1 MGRLWGAPA
10 EASEGV
16 KAPAARFGFCSPA
29 LPLNPGC
36 SDTSSPF
43 TASAPNLEP
52 ASSCTRLAQGT
63 AALHTFSMLIAS
75 HCGAPA
81 LPECKQP
88 EPGRVARPQH
98 TPPGRCHSGT
108 GTR

>member
-1 MGRLWGAPA
+1 MGKLWGAPA
-10 EASEGV
+10 EGSEGV
-16 KAPAARFGFCSPA
+16 KAPAACFGFCSPA

-81 LPECKQP
+81 LPERSGQSQ
-88 EPGRVARPQH
+88 GRWAGSKGSVSPAR
-98 TPPGRCHSGT
+98 TC
-108 GTR
+108 